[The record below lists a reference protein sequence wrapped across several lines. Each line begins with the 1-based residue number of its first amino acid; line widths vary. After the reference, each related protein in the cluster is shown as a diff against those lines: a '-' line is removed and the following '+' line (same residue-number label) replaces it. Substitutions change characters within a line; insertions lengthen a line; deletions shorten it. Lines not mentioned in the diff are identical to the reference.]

1 MIVLASLIGIV
12 IGIIVGA
19 LGAGG
24 GILSVPVLVYLLGQS
39 PHDAAAGSL
48 VIVGLTALVSLISH
62 ARSGTV
68 HWPDGVLFGLLSVAG
83 SFVGSRLNA
92 RVDATVLMVS
102 FCALLCV
109 ISATMVRRAVAEKK
123 ASSAVKEKLA
133 PEPVVKTNWLL
144 VFLAATVTGFL
155 TGFFGVGGGFVVVPM
170 LMLVLH
176 FLIKDAASTSLVVMV
191 IASASGLL
199 SRVGTDVSVDWG
211 VIAVFAAGS
220 MVGGVIGPKLT
231 KNAKDYVLTAV
242 FAALLGAV
250 AAVTFVGTVLG
261 Y

>member
-1 MIVLASLIGIV
+1 MIVLALLIGVV
-12 IGIIVGA
+12 IGVIVGA

-48 VIVGLTALVSLISH
+48 VIVGSTAVVSLISH
-62 ARSGTV
+62 SRRGTV
-68 HWPDGVLFGLLSVAG
+68 HWPDGVMFGLLSVAG

-92 RVDATVLMVS
+92 RVDSTVLMLS
-102 FCALLCV
+102 FCVLLFA
-109 ISATMVRRAVAEKK
+109 ISATMARRAVAAKK
-123 ASSAVKEKLA
+123 ASSAIKEKLA
-133 PEPVVKTNWLL
+133 PAPVVKTNWLL
-144 VFLAATVTGFL
+144 VILAATVTGFL

-176 FLIKDAASTSLVVMV
+176 FLMKDAASTSLVVMV
-191 IASASGLL
+191 IASVSGLL
-199 SRVGTDVSVDWG
+199 SRVGTDISIDWG
-211 VIAVFAAGS
+211 VIAVFTAGS

-231 KNAKDYVLTAV
+231 KNAKDYVLTGI
-242 FAALLGAV
+242 FASLLGVV
-250 AAVTFVGTVLG
+250 AAVTLVSTILG